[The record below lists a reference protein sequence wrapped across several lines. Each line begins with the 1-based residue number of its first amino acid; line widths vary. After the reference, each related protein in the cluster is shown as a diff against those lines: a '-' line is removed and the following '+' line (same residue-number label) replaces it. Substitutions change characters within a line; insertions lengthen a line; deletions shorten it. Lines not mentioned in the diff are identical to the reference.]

1 MDFSIVHLS
10 SEDCYSL
17 IDEGVFDMLHHD
29 TLNIEDIVDEL
40 TNIDTLAIS
49 VEGRTIGIFTLEDK
63 GLFNGNRA
71 VEVHAYI
78 LPSCRQHSLKALR
91 KLRDWIINGSQYTT
105 ILTMVPDYCEPYRAV
120 LERIGFKEFIHEDNL
135 VTKDGVSYGCTHF
148 YLTKL

>member
-17 IDEGVFDMLHHD
+17 IDGGVFDMLHHD

-71 VEVHAYI
+71 VEVHAYT
-78 LPSCRQHSLKALR
+78 LPSCRQWSLKALR
-91 KLRDWIINGSQYTT
+91 ELS
-105 ILTMVPDYCEPYRAV
+105 
-120 LERIGFKEFIHEDNL
+120 
-135 VTKDGVSYGCTHF
+135 
-148 YLTKL
+148 